1 MQQTIRNAQNTGRQ
15 TTEQQTSGDFGNNR
29 SDKPKPTKSRLPF
42 SVNGWPTDV
51 VYDAKEE
58 VATIDFSILVQPF
71 ADLCHRCSFGL
82 CWVSS
87 IAFGVVSI
95 LVAVVQSCTRVR
107 LIQDANGKVE
117 LVSGPI
123 QPIDVLSSN
132 GRRYFVEF
140 NELHQPLRKG
150 DHILVKFLG
159 YIAKMGN
166 YCPLGALTWRNVENK
181 LKFDIL
187 KKMRE
192 HFIIPNDEVYD
203 KLALQRTFFHPDKKT
218 IEQHYDPVP
227 SGHTSNDWIKLV
239 NYWFSPK
246 GQKLSEIGKEA
257 RSLQCQTHI
266 MGANSYANMRADY
279 EDEHGKPMGLIEAW
293 ERSHMRKDGSFVE
306 GTATEDFLHDAKA
319 KVETLKLSA
328 PSTSCKEDLED
339 EAFHDVMNGGKIP
352 ERPQGFGFGI
362 KRSDVYGVR
371 GLVRKEG
378 YSKGKMKFVEL
389 DLNSNSS
396 PCNKKEE
403 DLEKQ
408 NEELSMKYNENNN
421 LLKTVVTQ
429 FSEFLDVMR
438 NGNASVQLIDAAQ
451 FTLAMATQQ

>member
-1 MQQTIRNAQNTGRQ
+1 MKTQVGWILGNR
-15 TTEQQTSGDFGNNR
+15 TEQPR
-29 SDKPKPTKSRLPF
+29 SRHCCCGLAGSAGRTGLLWAGWGCWCGSVALPLSRGHSRQVSNLLLLLRVGWGCWCGPV
-42 SVNGWPTDV
+42 SVAARIN
-51 VYDAKEE
+51 
-58 VATIDFSILVQPF
+58 
-71 ADLCHRCSFGL
+71 
-82 CWVSS
+82 
-87 IAFGVVSI
+87 
-95 LVAVVQSCTRVR
+95 
-107 LIQDANGKVE
+107 ANGKVE

-150 DHILVKFLG
+150 GHILVKFLG

-166 YCPLGALTWRNVENK
+166 YCPLGALTWHKVEKK
-181 LKFDIL
+181 LKCDIIV
-187 KKMRE
+187 KMRE

-203 KLALQRTFFHPDKKT
+203 KLALQRVDKYWRHYKHELKKTFFHPDKKT
-218 IEQHYDPVP
+218 KEQHYDPVP
-227 SGHTSNDWIKLV
+227 SGHTTNDWIKLV
-239 NYWFSPK
+239 NHWFSPK
-246 GQKLSEIGKEA
+246 GQKLSQMGKEA

-266 MGANSYANMRADY
+266 MGSNSYANMRADY
-279 EDEHGKPMGLIEAW
+279 L
-293 ERSHMRKDGSFVE
+293 
-306 GTATEDFLHDAKA
+306 DAKA
-319 KVETLKLSA
+319 KVETMKLSA

-352 ERPQGFGFGI
+352 ERPQGFGFGV

-396 PCNKKEE
+396 PCNKKKE
-403 DLEKQ
+403 DLEKR

-451 FTLAMATQQ
+451 STLAMATQQVDASDNDAPRDDGSRGEIANVVSKS

>member
-1 MQQTIRNAQNTGRQ
+1 
-15 TTEQQTSGDFGNNR
+15 
-29 SDKPKPTKSRLPF
+29 
-42 SVNGWPTDV
+42 
-51 VYDAKEE
+51 
-58 VATIDFSILVQPF
+58 
-71 ADLCHRCSFGL
+71 
-82 CWVSS
+82 
-87 IAFGVVSI
+87 
-95 LVAVVQSCTRVR
+95 
-107 LIQDANGKVE
+107 
-117 LVSGPI
+117 
-123 QPIDVLSSN
+123 
-132 GRRYFVEF
+132 
-140 NELHQPLRKG
+140 
-150 DHILVKFLG
+150 
-159 YIAKMGN
+159 MGN
-166 YCPLGALTWRNVENK
+166 YCPLGALTWRNVEKK

-203 KLALQRTFFHPDKKT
+203 KLALQRVDKYWRHYKHELKKTFFHPDTKT

-266 MGANSYANMRADY
+266 MCANSYANMRADY
-279 EDEHGKPMGLIEAW
+279 
-293 ERSHMRKDGSFVE
+293 
-306 GTATEDFLHDAKA
+306 HDAKA
-319 KVETLKLSA
+319 KAETLKLSA

-339 EAFHDVMNGGKIP
+339 KAFHDVMNGGKIP
-352 ERPQGFGFGI
+352 ERPQGFGFGV

-378 YSKGKMKFVEL
+378 YSESKMKFVEL

-396 PCNKKEE
+396 PCNKKKE
-403 DLEKQ
+403 DLEKR
-408 NEELSMKYNENNN
+408 NEELSMKYNEKNN
-421 LLKTVVTQ
+421 LLRTVVTQ

-451 FTLAMATQQ
+451 SALAMATQQVDASDNDAPRGDGSRSETANVMSKS

>member
-1 MQQTIRNAQNTGRQ
+1 
-15 TTEQQTSGDFGNNR
+15 
-29 SDKPKPTKSRLPF
+29 
-42 SVNGWPTDV
+42 
-51 VYDAKEE
+51 
-58 VATIDFSILVQPF
+58 
-71 ADLCHRCSFGL
+71 
-82 CWVSS
+82 
-87 IAFGVVSI
+87 
-95 LVAVVQSCTRVR
+95 
-107 LIQDANGKVE
+107 ANGKVE

-123 QPIDVLSSN
+123 QPIDVLSSD

-150 DHILVKFLG
+150 GHILVKFLG

-166 YCPLGALTWRNVENK
+166 YCPLGALTWRNVEKK

-187 KKMRE
+187 KKMRLQNVNYLFFQE

-203 KLALQRTFFHPDKKT
+203 KLALQRVDKYWRHYKHELKKTFFHPDKKT
-218 IEQHYDPVP
+218 IEQHYYPVS

-257 RSLQCQTHI
+257 RTLQCQTHI

-279 EDEHGKPMGLIEAW
+279 VSTSFNLFAEDEHGKPMGLIKAW
-293 ERSHMRKDGSFVE
+293 ERSHMRKDGSF
-306 GTATEDFLHDAKA
+306 HDAKA
-319 KVETLKLSA
+319 KAETLKFSA

-339 EAFHDVMNGGKIP
+339 KAFHDVMNGGKIP
-352 ERPQGFGFGI
+352 ERPQGFGFGV
-362 KRSDVYGVR
+362 KRSDVYGVC

-378 YSKGKMKFVEL
+378 YSKSKMKFVEL

-396 PCNKKEE
+396 PCNKKKE
-403 DLEKQ
+403 DLEKR
-408 NEELSMKYNENNN
+408 NEELSMKYNEKNN

-451 FTLAMATQQ
+451 STLTMATQQILKLNI

>member
-1 MQQTIRNAQNTGRQ
+1 M
-15 TTEQQTSGDFGNNR
+15 
-29 SDKPKPTKSRLPF
+29 KSRLPF
-42 SVNGWPTDV
+42 LVNGWPTDV

-58 VATIDFSILVQPF
+58 VATIEQSSQEAATAAAGWLGLLVGQG
-71 ADLCHRCSFGL
+71 CYGL
-82 CWVSS
+82 
-87 IAFGVVSI
+87 AG
-95 LVAVVQSCTRVR
+95 AAGA
-107 LIQDANGKVE
+107 DANGKVE

-150 DHILVKFLG
+150 GHILVKFLG

-166 YCPLGALTWRNVENK
+166 YCPLGALTWHKVEKK
-181 LKFDIL
+181 LKCDIIM
-187 KKMRE
+187 KMRE

-203 KLALQRTFFHPDKKT
+203 KLALQRVDKYWRHYKHELKKTFFHPDKKT
-218 IEQHYDPVP
+218 KEQHYDPVP

-239 NYWFSPK
+239 NHWFSPR
-246 GQKLSEIGKEA
+246 GQKLSQMGKEA

-266 MGANSYANMRADY
+266 MGSNSYANMRADY
-279 EDEHGKPMGLIEAW
+279 E
-293 ERSHMRKDGSFVE
+293 RSHVRKDGSFVE
-306 GTATEDFLHDAKA
+306 GTATEDFLLDAKA
-319 KVETLKLSA
+319 KVETMKLSA
-328 PSTSCKEDLED
+328 PSTSYKEDLED

-352 ERPQGFGFGI
+352 ERPQGFGFGV

-396 PCNKKEE
+396 PCNKKKE
-403 DLEKQ
+403 DLEKR

-429 FSEFLDVMR
+429 FLSFWM
-438 NGNASVQLIDAAQ
+438 
-451 FTLAMATQQ
+451 

>member
-1 MQQTIRNAQNTGRQ
+1 
-15 TTEQQTSGDFGNNR
+15 
-29 SDKPKPTKSRLPF
+29 
-42 SVNGWPTDV
+42 
-51 VYDAKEE
+51 
-58 VATIDFSILVQPF
+58 
-71 ADLCHRCSFGL
+71 
-82 CWVSS
+82 
-87 IAFGVVSI
+87 
-95 LVAVVQSCTRVR
+95 
-107 LIQDANGKVE
+107 
-117 LVSGPI
+117 
-123 QPIDVLSSN
+123 N

-150 DHILVKFLG
+150 GHILVKFLG

-166 YCPLGALTWRNVENK
+166 YCPLGALTWHKVEKK
-181 LKFDIL
+181 LKCDII

-203 KLALQRTFFHPDKKT
+203 KLALQRVDKYWRHYKHELKKTFFHPDKKT
-218 IEQHYDPVP
+218 KEQHYDPVP

-239 NYWFSPK
+239 NHWFSPK
-246 GQKLSEIGKEA
+246 GQEA
-257 RSLQCQTHI
+257 
-266 MGANSYANMRADY
+266 
-279 EDEHGKPMGLIEAW
+279 EHGKPTGLIEAW
-293 ERSHMRKDGSFVE
+293 ERSHVRKDGSFVE
-306 GTATEDFLHDAKA
+306 GTTTEDFLHGAKA
-319 KVETLKLSA
+319 KVETMKLSA

-339 EAFHDVMNGGKIP
+339 EAFHDAMNGGKIP
-352 ERPQGFGFGI
+352 ERPQGFGFGV

-396 PCNKKEE
+396 PCNKKKE

-429 FSEFLDVMR
+429 FSEFLGVMR

-451 FTLAMATQQ
+451 STLAMATQQELNDLLQAFLHWGKHLLRGGLVAVWICFVAAVVKSA